1 MKAIKRQKAGRL
13 IFFYEKFD
21 FFNLFTRW
29 KKKTTGYMFIAL
41 FLLPFSPFFSLL
53 FFFYGLVVFYKRIAT
68 HFFPSK
74 EYVVFYN
81 KLMKNM
87 TADRV
92 VSVIGYEVY
101 EGELGE
107 HLDIV
112 SSDAKEAAERLRSKE
127 MAMKSYKN
135 VHRHVGI
142 DFKFLTTHTLM
153 TGMTGAGKTEGIRSL
168 VNDILKAGGGVNFTD
183 GKSDT
188 KMLGE
193 FYSQAKRLGR
203 DTSRFAIN
211 FLQPE
216 NLGESNTMSILN
228 MLHPVKIIEFLGSLV
243 KKDESGGDA
252 NFEHFFQKGK
262 SMLFPITSCLYIR
275 NKFYREGI
283 NFDKLEAYQ
292 TPVNMTILYVTFYSM
307 LRDINDKIKND
318 TYKLSAELESMV
330 GVIAENKDLEYVEKT
345 IELVTQYTSK
355 AAMVEEELGFSY
367 VVLKEIYQNS
377 FSILQTYLSTIWNR
391 YSVYL
396 PILAKIIYAVGQ
408 KNGKKFF
415 EYGNFDNCYNINEI
429 KEFFRIVKDEISTDD
444 KHILEDFLKKYSL
457 QDYDLGLKDLMTLMR
472 GLTTKNGS
480 VDDPPPDAVQQHAY
494 AQQIWTN
501 LFQLLSVYKH
511 IFGANEGDVQ
521 PIDLLRNN
529 KFLYTLIPPLSL
541 QRSQTEILGKIQV
554 MALKEVAS
562 LALGGEK
569 LSLHPTLENI
579 YKDKFTPKPF
589 YLFILDEYG
598 AYPVD
603 GIDVILAQVRS
614 LNIGVII
621 SVQDFVSL
629 KTSGTNETAQ
639 KRALANLNKVF
650 YKTEDKDVIEW
661 LEHMVSKINVQE
673 AEFSQ
678 DEEGNLIEMAKVGIK
693 EASVFEPRMLREFDK
708 GFAALQRNGDAGG
721 TVFLHTFYRGGKQE
735 EKTVKHYVPYDAAI

>member
-1 MKAIKRQKAGRL
+1 MKFIKRQKAGRIVFYYDKYDAL
-13 IFFYEKFD
+13 NMFAKWSKKIRFLLFLGVILAPFFPFLGLTLFFYAIVVYYRKILGV
-21 FFNLFTRW
+21 FF
-29 KKKTTGYMFIAL
+29 
-41 FLLPFSPFFSLL
+41 
-53 FFFYGLVVFYKRIAT
+53 AT
-68 HFFPSK
+68 K
-74 EYVVFYN
+74 EYITFYN
-81 KLMKNM
+81 KLMRNI
-87 TADRV
+87 TADKV
-92 VSVIGYEVY
+92 ITIIGYEVY
-101 EGELGE
+101 DSELND

-112 SSDAKEAAERLRSKE
+112 MSDQAEAAARLKE
-127 MAMKSYKN
+127 KQKAMMAYKN
-135 VHRHVGI
+135 IHRHVGI
-142 DFKFLTTHTLM
+142 GLKQALTHFVM
-153 TGMTGAGKTEGIRSL
+153 AGKTGAGKTEGIRSFVDDVL
-168 VNDILKAGGGVNFTD
+168 RAGGGANFVD

-188 KMLGE
+188 KMLAE
-193 FYSQAKRLGR
+193 FYTQAKLAGR
-203 DTSRFAIN
+203 ETSRYAIN

-228 MLHPVKIIEFLGSLV
+228 ILHPVKIIEFLGSLV

-283 NFDKLEAYQ
+283 NFDKLESYQ
-292 TPVNMTILYVTFYSM
+292 TPVNMTILYITFYGM

-318 TYKLSAELESMV
+318 TYKLSAELDSMI
-330 GVIAENKDLEYVEKT
+330 GTIIENKDIEYVEKT
-345 IELVTQYTSK
+345 IDLVTQYSSK
-355 AAMVEEELGFSY
+355 ASLIEEELGFSY
-367 VVLKEIYQNS
+367 ATLKEIYQNS
-377 FSILQTYLSTIWNR
+377 FMILQTYLSTIWNR

-396 PILAKIIYAVGQ
+396 PILAKIVYILG
-408 KNGKKFF
+408 KRGGKKFF
-415 EYGNFDNCYNINEI
+415 EYKAFDSCYNINEI
-429 KEFFRIVKDEISTDD
+429 KEFFQYIKDNLSTKDQAVVKNFYNTNNLADEGISLNDVT
-444 KHILEDFLKKYSL
+444 
-457 QDYDLGLKDLMTLMR
+457 TLS
-472 GLTTKNGS
+472 GGFSTKNAS

-521 PIDLLRNN
+521 PIDLLQNN

-569 LSLHPTLENI
+569 ISLHPTIENI
-579 YKDKFTPKPF
+579 YRDKFTAKPF

-603 GIDVILAQVRS
+603 GIDTILAQVRS
-614 LNIGVII
+614 INIGVII

-639 KRALANLNKVF
+639 KRALANLSKMF
-650 YKTEDKDVIEW
+650 FKIEDKDVIEW
-661 LEHMVSKINVQE
+661 VEQMVTKVNVQE
-673 AEFSQ
+673 SEFSQ
-678 DEEGNLIEMAKVGIK
+678 DEEGEFVEGAKISIK
-693 EASVFEPRMLREFDK
+693 EEQSFNPRVLRDFDN
-708 GFAALQRNGDAGG
+708 GFAVLQMGGDIGG
-721 TVFLHTFYRGGKQE
+721 TVYVHTFFRGGTIG
-735 EKTVKHYVPYDAAI
+735 EKTIKRYIPYDSNA